1 MTAAKKEKMFEGPL
15 MQLATDAIAAHGV
28 PRPIAEDCA
37 EILVMADM
45 MGLTTHGVGRILSY
59 GERLAI
65 GGIDPLATFTVD
77 APAPA
82 MRRVNGANG
91 LGPAIGYFALREGM
105 KAARETGIAIVFCS
119 GSNHFGPIA
128 PYSLIAAREGFATL
142 ISSNASVTIAP
153 TGGRETRLGNN
164 PMGFGFPNPG
174 GDPIILDMAMS
185 VAARGKIRDARKAGT
200 QIPEG
205 WATDKDGRPTT
216 DPNAALDG
224 LLLPF
229 GGHKGYGLS
238 LCVDMM
244 SGLLSGAAYLTHVS
258 SWVDAPEK
266 PQNVGHSFVLI
277 DTARVM
283 PPDILTQKM
292 DDFGDILH
300 STPPVDA
307 DAPVMLPGE
316 RELKR
321 MARARDEGF
330 HVDADTMARLREMV
344 SN

>member
-1 MTAAKKEKMFEGPL
+1 MSPAEKEKMFEGPL
-15 MQLATDAIAAHGV
+15 MQLATNAIASHGV
-28 PRPIAEDCA
+28 PQPIAEDCA
-37 EILVMADM
+37 EILVMAEM

-65 GGIDPLATFTVD
+65 GGIDPLASFKVE

-82 MRRVNGANG
+82 MRRVDGANG

-128 PYSLIAAREGFATL
+128 PYSLIAALEGFATL

-185 VAARGKIRDARKAGT
+185 VAARGKIRDARKAGVP
-200 QIPEG
+200 IPEG
-205 WATDKDGRPTT
+205 WATDKDGHPTT

-224 LLLPF
+224 FLLPF

-277 DTARVM
+277 DTARLM

-307 DAPVMLPGE
+307 EAPVMVPGE

-321 MARARDEGF
+321 MAHARDNGF
-330 HVDADTMARLREMV
+330 FVDADTMARLREMV
-344 SN
+344 S